1 MVIERHDELLDA
13 IMTSLRRTLH
23 RCPEIS
29 GKERVTSTIIENF
42 VLAYRPDAFY
52 KNLGGHGV
60 AAVFAGPRPGPTV
73 LVRCEL
79 DALAIEEDAGL
90 GPFAD
95 AGHRCGHD
103 GHMAIVAGLAPV
115 LFDARPATGRVVLLF
130 QPAEETGAGALRVV
144 QDPQFSNI
152 RPDYALALHNLPG
165 VPENTVVARRGVFA
179 GASVGMCLVL
189 TGRASHA
196 AEPEHGLSP
205 APAMTQL
212 LQEFERLN
220 ARAFGEPF
228 RLMTITHVEI
238 GRRSFGL
245 TPGSGELR
253 ATLRAEDEVTLSKL
267 RYLVDQSIRAH
278 CEPVGLEV
286 DLDWVEQFPE
296 TRSDD
301 RLVAVLE
308 EACEAEHVDFQVA
321 AEPFRWSEDFG
332 HFSKTSR
339 CLYFG
344 LGVGKDRPPIH
355 SRDYAF
361 PDSCISIGS
370 RLFHRMAQRLTD
382 EP

>member
-1 MVIERHDELLDA
+1 MVRKPDVLLDG
-13 IMTSLRRTLH
+13 IVTSLRRTLH
-23 RCPEIS
+23 HCPEVS
-29 GKERVTSTIIENF
+29 GKELVTSGLIESF
-42 VLAYRPDAFY
+42 LAAYRPTEILR
-52 KNLGGHGV
+52 NLGGHGV
-60 AAVFAGPRPGPTV
+60 AAVFAASKPGPTV

-79 DALAIEEDAGL
+79 DALASDDAGL

-95 AGHRCGHD
+95 AAHRCGHD

-115 LFDARPATGRVVLLF
+115 LFAEPLSCGRVVLLF
-130 QPAEETGAGALRVV
+130 QPAEETGAGALNVV
-144 QDPQFSNI
+144 QDPRFSMI

-196 AEPEHGLSP
+196 AEPEQGLSP
-205 APAMTQL
+205 TSVVTKL
-212 LQEFERLN
+212 LQAFEGLDTHEP
-220 ARAFGEPF
+220 GEPF
-228 RLMTITHVEI
+228 RLLTITQVEI

-253 ATLRAEDEVTLSKL
+253 ATIRAEDEATLLRL
-267 RYLVDQSIRAH
+267 RYLVEQSIYSH
-278 CEPVGLEV
+278 CQPLGLEV

-301 RLVAVLE
+301 GLVNLLE
-308 EACEAEHVDFQVA
+308 DACEAEEVDFRLA
-321 AEPFRWSEDFG
+321 KKPFRWSEDFG

-344 LGVGKDRPPIH
+344 LGVGEHRPGIH
-355 SRDYAF
+355 SRDYVF
-361 PDSCISIGS
+361 PDACINIGS
-370 RLFHRMAQRLTD
+370 RLFHRMAQRLT
-382 EP
+382 EAS